1 MHARTYTR
9 MRAHTHTHTRTHINY
24 FSLQAIRSI
33 DRGEDPNALMIGAI
47 ITIAISVV
55 VGVPLTAVIVVQ
67 KVYGDDIIMF
77 YFLLCLKLTI
87 HCACLLHHFY
97 SKLCIQNY
105 IIFL

>member
-1 MHARTYTR
+1 MHAHTHACARART
-9 MRAHTHTHTRTHINY
+9 HTHTHTHTHINY

-67 KVYGDDIIMF
+67 KVYGEDICFIF
-77 YFLLCLKLTI
+77 YCV
-87 HCACLLHHFY
+87 
-97 SKLCIQNY
+97 
-105 IIFL
+105 